1 MTTPQGPQNPSNRPG
16 PAGTKPG
23 AMTMAMQAVQAR
35 PSGPKVLRIGVIQG
49 DKMVEERIVRSR
61 ETVSVGT
68 SEKNH
73 FVLSHPTLPPTFELF
88 QLVNGEYIL
97 NFTADMRG
105 RVGLAGGVQA
115 LDQLR
120 SSGAA
125 RNAGN
130 YWQVKLS
137 DNSRGRVAI
146 GDTTL
151 LFQFIDAPPVQPRP
165 QLPAAVVGGFVAGID
180 WLFTAFVM
188 FSFMTHFGFII
199 FLENADWPVP
209 PTLATIPPDMADL
222 IFVEPEEPPPA
233 EESDATSDEPSEEP
247 TEETAEAED
256 THEASD
262 DSASDDSAPT
272 SEVQAQRDQDA
283 RMAAEAATAQVDQ
296 LLLGALGGES
306 GALRD
311 VLAGGAVTGSA
322 ADVLAQ
328 AEGVG
333 VASSSTGGTLRDRS
347 GGGRVGGGGDLGG
360 LRRAEGDTGARS
372 EGGAITEAAPRGR
385 FRTDTSD
392 VDEEGSGE
400 FDQQQV
406 VRMINTRRSA
416 IQACYERELRAT
428 PTLSGRVAVQMTI
441 QESGSVSGVHVTDNT
456 TGNDNVGSCVARV
469 IGGFRFNPGPE
480 GGSVTYTF
488 PFVFEPQN

>member
-1 MTTPQGPQNPSNRPG
+1 MTTPQGPQTPQSNRPG
-16 PAGTKPG
+16 PAGRPG

-49 DKMVEERIVRSR
+49 DKMIEERIIRSR
-61 ETVSVGT
+61 ETVTVGT

-73 FVLSHPTLPPTFELF
+73 FVISSGGLPPTFDLF
-88 QLVNGEYIL
+88 QLVGGDYIL
-97 NFTADMRG
+97 NFTPDMRG

-120 SSGAA
+120 STGAA

-151 LFQFIDAPPVQPRP
+151 LFQFIDPPPVQPRP
-165 QLPAAVVGGFVAGID
+165 QLPAAVVGGFVASID

-188 FSFMTHFGFII
+188 FSFMTHFGFLI

-209 PTLATIPPDMADL
+209 PTLATIPDDL
-222 IFVEPEEPPPA
+222 SDIIFAEPEEPPPP
-233 EESDATSDEPSEEP
+233 EDTTPTTDDATTDAPEEVAQEEPSH
-247 TEETAEAED
+247 D
-256 THEASD
+256 THEATPE
-262 DSASDDSAPT
+262 AAA
-272 SEVQAQRDQDA
+272 EHQQAQDQDA
-283 RMAAEAATAQVDQ
+283 RMVAEQATAQVDQ
-296 LLLGALGGES
+296 LLLGALGS
-306 GALRD
+306 DGALHD

-328 AEGVG
+328 AQGVG
-333 VASSSTGGTLRDRS
+333 VASTGTGGTLRDRS
-347 GGGRVGGGGDLGG
+347 GGGTVGGSGDLGG
-360 LRRAEGDTGARS
+360 LRRAGGDTGERA
-372 EGGAITEAAPRGR
+372 EGGTVTEAAPRGR
-385 FRTDTSD
+385 FRAEEG
-392 VDEEGSGE
+392 DEEASSSGD
-400 FDQQQV
+400 FDQQAV

-428 PTLSGRVAVQMTI
+428 PTLAGRVAVQMTI
-441 QESGSVSGVHVTDNT
+441 QESGSVSGVHVTANT
-456 TGNDNVGSCVARV
+456 TGNDAVGSCVSRV
-469 IGGFRFNPGPE
+469 IQGFRFNPGPD

-488 PFVFEPQN
+488 PFVFEPQT